1 MGVSV
6 EDTMDTNERR
16 ETRQEVSASPLVAM
30 RRRAKKLDRTRRLR
44 YPPCDSLTGKMTC
57 EGRLLMQKMLGLLI
71 ALSLLLAI
79 AGTAMAECGS
89 GHTDT
94 AQPAPTKPLPQ
105 S

>member
-1 MGVSV
+1 
-6 EDTMDTNERR
+6 MDTNERR

-30 RRRAKKLDRTRRLR
+30 RRRAKKLDRTKRLR
-44 YPPCDSLTGKMTC
+44 YPSSGFLAGNMNR
-57 EGRLLMQKMLGLLI
+57 EGRLPMQKMRGLLI

>member
-1 MGVSV
+1 MPKMRGV
-6 EDTMDTNERR
+6 
-16 ETRQEVSASPLVAM
+16 
-30 RRRAKKLDRTRRLR
+30 
-44 YPPCDSLTGKMTC
+44 
-57 EGRLLMQKMLGLLI
+57 LI

-79 AGTAMAECGS
+79 AGTAVADCGS

>member
-1 MGVSV
+1 M
-6 EDTMDTNERR
+6 R
-16 ETRQEVSASPLVAM
+16 E
-30 RRRAKKLDRTRRLR
+30 
-44 YPPCDSLTGKMTC
+44 
-57 EGRLLMQKMLGLLI
+57 MLGVLI

-94 AQPAPTKPLPQ
+94 AQPVPTKPLPQ